1 MSKLRQILA
10 SADRATLGTIVAGML
25 AQLGLVVSGIIAA
38 RALGPSD
45 RGYLA
50 AFQAVAV
57 AGSFILALG
66 VPVAIAYYVARDESV
81 ARSSV
86 RRLKKIIGVQLFAAV
101 LIPAL
106 AFLIAFADDPAHAKE
121 AAWLTLPMTAALL
134 IAMYATSYLQ
144 GMQRFLAYNLFR
156 TIPIPIYGATLIVL
170 VLIGIDDL
178 LDFAV
183 AYTVIVTAVAV
194 LGVAIVW
201 RWLPPEGGEEVP
213 ASKYLSYGLKG
224 QIGSVSPLE
233 VFQVDYLVVGA
244 LAGPYWLGLYA
255 GAMAFTNLPRFVA
268 MGIGVVAFP
277 RVAAARG
284 TDHAVRSALD
294 AVGLITAFAAVVV
307 VFLELIVGWLIPF
320 LFGDA
325 FQASVPLARVLLISA
340 LLLSIRR
347 VVGDVMRG
355 GGAPL
360 PSTSAEVLSWV
371 VYGALV
377 VPLVH
382 KHGALG
388 AAWAMTAAAAVS
400 TIYLSYLAS
409 QMLKRI
415 RLDQPPAAPTDAP
428 S

>member
-1 MSKLRQILA
+1 MSKFRQIFA
-10 SADRATLGTIVAGML
+10 TADRATIGTIAAGML

-66 VPVAIAYYVARDESV
+66 VPVAIAYYVAHDQRI
-81 ARSSV
+81 ARASV
-86 RRLKKIIGVQLFAAV
+86 RRLRKVISIQLFASV

-106 AFLIAFADDPAHAKE
+106 VFLIAFADDPVHARE

-144 GMQRFLAYNLFR
+144 GMQRFLSYNLFR

-170 VLIGIDDL
+170 VLLGKDGLI
-178 LDFAV
+178 DFAV
-183 AYTVIVTAVAV
+183 AYTLIVTVVAV
-194 LGVAIVW
+194 LGVVIVW
-201 RWLPPEGGEEVP
+201 RWLPPEGGEDVP
-213 ASKYLSYGLKG
+213 TRKFLDYGLKG

-268 MGIGVVAFP
+268 QGIGVVAFP

-284 TDHAVRSALD
+284 TDHAVRSAVD
-294 AVGLITAFAAVVV
+294 AVALTTAFAAAVVI
-307 VFLELIVGWLIPF
+307 FLEVIVGWLIPF

-325 FQASVPLARVLLISA
+325 FAASVPLARVLLISA
-340 LLLSIRR
+340 LLLSVRR

-382 KHGALG
+382 RHGALG
-388 AAWAMTAAAAVS
+388 AAWAMTVAAAVS
-400 TIYLSYLAS
+400 TLYLSYLAS

-415 RLDQPPAAPTDAP
+415 RLDEPTG
-428 S
+428 

>member
-1 MSKLRQILA
+1 MSKLRQVLA
-10 SADRATLGTIVAGML
+10 SADRATIGTIAAGML

-50 AFQAVAV
+50 AFQAIAV

-66 VPVAIAYYVARDESV
+66 VPVAIAYYVAHDERIARGSV
-81 ARSSV
+81 LSLRKLITIQV
-86 RRLKKIIGVQLFAAV
+86 FASI
-101 LIPAL
+101 LIPAVV
-106 AFLIAFADDPAHAKE
+106 FLVAFADDPVHARE

-134 IAMYATSYLQ
+134 VAMYATSYLQ
-144 GMQRFLAYNLFR
+144 GLQRFLAYNLFR
-156 TIPIPIYGATLIVL
+156 TIAIPIYGATLVVMVIL
-170 VLIGIDDL
+170 GIDEL
-178 LDFAV
+178 VDFAV

-194 LGVAIVW
+194 IGVVVVW
-201 RWLPPEGGEEVP
+201 RWLPPEGGEGVP
-213 ASKYLSYGLKG
+213 TRKFLNFGLKG

-255 GAMAFTNLPRFVA
+255 GAVAFTNLPRFVA
-268 MGIGVVAFP
+268 QGIGVVAFP

-284 TDHAVRSALD
+284 TDHAVKSALD
-294 AVGLITAFAAVVV
+294 AVALTTAFAAAVVI
-307 VFLELIVGWLIPF
+307 FLEVIVGWLIPF
-320 LFGDA
+320 LFGDD
-325 FQASVPLARVLLISA
+325 FTRSVPLARVLLISA
-340 LLLSIRR
+340 LLLSVRR

-382 KHGALG
+382 RHGALG

-400 TIYLSYLAS
+400 TVYLSYLAS

-415 RLDQPPAAPTDAP
+415 RLDEIQPVTPRD
-428 S
+428 

>member
-1 MSKLRQILA
+1 MSKIRQILKT
-10 SADRATLGTIVAGML
+10 ADRATLGTIVAGML

-50 AFQAVAV
+50 AFQAIAV

-66 VPVAIAYYVARDESV
+66 VPVAIAYFVARDEHIARRSV
-81 ARSSV
+81 STLS
-86 RRLKKIIGVQLFAAV
+86 KIIGIQLFAAV
-101 LIPAL
+101 LIPAIV
-106 AFLIAFADDPAHAKE
+106 FLTVFADDPAHARG
-121 AAWLTLPMTAALL
+121 AAWLTLPLTAAML

-156 TIPIPIYGATLIVL
+156 TIPIPIYGLALVIL
-170 VLIGIDDL
+170 VLIGLDDL
-178 LDFAV
+178 LEFAV
-183 AYTVIVTAVAV
+183 AYTVIVSAVAV
-194 LGVAIVW
+194 LGMVIVW
-201 RWLPPEGGEEVP
+201 RWLPAEGGDDVP
-213 ASKYLSYGLKG
+213 AGEFLSYGLKG

-233 VFQVDYLVVGA
+233 VFQIDYLVVGA

-284 TDHAVRSALD
+284 TDHAVRSAID
-294 AVGLITAFAAVVV
+294 AVALITAFAAFVVI
-307 VFLELIVGWLIPF
+307 FLELIVGWLIPF

-325 FQASVPLARVLLISA
+325 FEASVPLARVLLISA

-371 VYGALV
+371 VYAALV
-377 VPLVH
+377 VPLVD

-409 QMLKRI
+409 KMLKRI
-415 RLDQPPAAPTDAP
+415 RLDEPAG
-428 S
+428 

>member
-1 MSKLRQILA
+1 MSKLRQILRT
-10 SADRATLGTIVAGML
+10 ADRATLGTIAAGML

-57 AGSFILALG
+57 AGSFIIALG
-66 VPVAIAYYVARDESV
+66 VPVAIAYYVAHDERIARGSV
-81 ARSSV
+81 I
-86 RRLKKIIGVQLFAAV
+86 RLRKLLMAQLFASV

-106 AFLIAFADDPAHAKE
+106 VFLIAFADDPVHARQ
-121 AAWLTLPMTAALL
+121 AAWLTLPMTAALMV
-134 IAMYATSYLQ
+134 AMYATSYLQ
-144 GMQRFLAYNLFR
+144 GMQRFLAYNLLR
-156 TIPIPIYGATLIVL
+156 TVAIPIYGAALIVMVIL
-170 VLIGIDDL
+170 GFDDL
-178 LDFAV
+178 IDFAV
-183 AYTVIVTAVAV
+183 AYTVIVSAVAV
-194 LGVAIVW
+194 FAVVFVW
-201 RWLPPEGGEEVP
+201 RWLPPEGGEEVS
-213 ASKYLSYGLKG
+213 ARKFLTFGLKG

-255 GAMAFTNLPRFVA
+255 GAVAFTNLPRFVA
-268 MGIGVVAFP
+268 LGIGVVAFP

-294 AVGLITAFAAVVV
+294 AVGLITAFAAFVVI
-307 VFLELIVGWLIPF
+307 FLELIVGWLIPF
-320 LFGDA
+320 LFGDDFA
-325 FQASVPLARVLLISA
+325 ASVPIARVLLISA

-347 VVGDVMRG
+347 VIGDVMRG

-360 PSTSAEVLSWV
+360 PSTSAEVISWV

-382 KHGALG
+382 HHGALG

-400 TIYLSYLAS
+400 TTYLSYLAW

-415 RLDQPPAAPTDAP
+415 RLDQPPATPTDAP
-428 S
+428 A

>member
-1 MSKLRQILA
+1 MSKLGQILRT
-10 SADRATLGTIVAGML
+10 ADRATLGTIAAGVL

-57 AGSFILALG
+57 AGSFIIALG
-66 VPVAIAYYVARDESV
+66 VPVAIAYYVAHDERIARGSV
-81 ARSSV
+81 FKLRKLLIA
-86 RRLKKIIGVQLFAAV
+86 QLFASV

-121 AAWLTLPMTAALL
+121 AAWFTLPMTAALMV
-134 IAMYATSYLQ
+134 AMYATSYLQ
-144 GMQRFLAYNLFR
+144 GLQRFLAYNLLR
-156 TIPIPIYGATLIVL
+156 TAAIPIYGAAL
-170 VLIGIDDL
+170 VLMVVVGLDDL
-178 LDFAV
+178 IDFAI
-183 AYTVIVTAVAV
+183 AYTAIVSAVAV
-194 LGVAIVW
+194 FAVVFVW
-201 RWLPPEGGEEVP
+201 RWLPPEGGEP
-213 ASKYLSYGLKG
+213 ISPRKFLSFGLKG

-233 VFQVDYLVVGA
+233 VFQVDYLIVGA

-255 GAMAFTNLPRFVA
+255 GAVAFTNLPRFVA

-294 AVGLITAFAAVVV
+294 AVGLITAFAAFVVI
-307 VFLELIVGWLIPF
+307 FLELIVGWLIPF

-325 FQASVPLARVLLISA
+325 FAASVPLARVLLISA

-347 VVGDVMRG
+347 VIGDVMRG

-360 PSTSAEVLSWV
+360 PSTSAEVISWV

-382 KHGALG
+382 RLGAIG

-400 TIYLSYLAS
+400 TAYLSYLAW

-428 S
+428 A

>member
-1 MSKLRQILA
+1 MSKLRQILKT
-10 SADRATLGTIVAGML
+10 ADRATLGTIVAGML

-50 AFQAVAV
+50 AFQAIAV

-66 VPVAIAYYVARDESV
+66 VPVAIAYFVARDEQIARRSV
-81 ARSSV
+81 SKLS
-86 RRLKKIIGVQLFAAV
+86 KIIGIQLFAAV
-101 LIPAL
+101 LIPAIV
-106 AFLIAFADDPAHAKE
+106 FLTVFADDPVHARE
-121 AAWLTLPMTAALL
+121 AAWLTLPLTAAML

-156 TIPIPIYGATLIVL
+156 TIPIPIYGLALVIL
-170 VLIGIDDL
+170 VLLGLDDL

-183 AYTVIVTAVAV
+183 AYTVIVSAVAV
-194 LGVAIVW
+194 LGMVIVW
-201 RWLPPEGGEEVP
+201 RWLPPEGGEDVAAGEF
-213 ASKYLSYGLKG
+213 LSYGLKG

-233 VFQVDYLVVGA
+233 VFQIDYLVVGA

-284 TDHAVRSALD
+284 TDHAVRSAVD
-294 AVGLITAFAAVVV
+294 AVALITAFAAIVVI
-307 VFLELIVGWLIPF
+307 FLELIVGWLIPF
-320 LFGDA
+320 LFGAA
-325 FQASVPLARVLLISA
+325 FEASVPLARVLLISA

-360 PSTSAEVLSWV
+360 PSTSAEVLSWI

-377 VPLVH
+377 VPLVD

-409 QMLKRI
+409 KMLKRI
-415 RLDQPPAAPTDAP
+415 RLNEPAG
-428 S
+428 

>member
-10 SADRATLGTIVAGML
+10 SADKATIGTIAAGML

-50 AFQAVAV
+50 AFQSIAV

-66 VPVAIAYYVARDESV
+66 VPVAIAYYVAHDESI
-81 ARSSV
+81 ARRSV
-86 RRLKKIIGVQLFAAV
+86 LQLRKLITAQVFASI

-106 AFLIAFADDPAHAKE
+106 IFLIAFADDPKHARE

-144 GMQRFLAYNLFR
+144 GLQRFLAYNLFR
-156 TIPIPIYGATLIVL
+156 TVAIPIYGAALIVMVIL
-170 VLIGIDDL
+170 GIDEL
-178 LDFAV
+178 VDFAV
-183 AYTVIVTAVAV
+183 AWTAIVTVVAV
-194 LGVAIVW
+194 VGVVVVW
-201 RWLPPEGGEEVP
+201 RWLPPEGGESISVR
-213 ASKYLSYGLKG
+213 KYLNFGLKG

-233 VFQVDYLVVGA
+233 VFQIDYLFVGA

-255 GAMAFTNLPRFVA
+255 GAVAFTNLPRFVSQ
-268 MGIGVVAFP
+268 GIGVVAFP

-284 TDHAVRSALD
+284 TPHAVRSAVD
-294 AVGLITAFAAVVV
+294 AVLLTTAFAAAVVI
-307 VFLELIVGWLIPF
+307 FLEVIVGWLIPF
-320 LFGDA
+320 LFGDDFA
-325 FQASVPLARVLLISA
+325 KSVPIARVLLISA
-340 LLLSIRR
+340 LLLSVRR
-347 VVGDVMRG
+347 VIGDVMRG

-360 PSTSAEVLSWV
+360 PSTSAEVISWV
-371 VYGALV
+371 VYGALI
-377 VPLVH
+377 VPMVH
-382 KHGALG
+382 HHGALG
-388 AAWAMTAAAAVS
+388 AAWTMTIAAAVS

-415 RLDQPPAAPTDAP
+415 RLEGPEPPTDAP
-428 S
+428 A

>member
-1 MSKLRQILA
+1 MSKIRQILKT
-10 SADRATLGTIVAGML
+10 ADRATLGTIVAGML

-50 AFQAVAV
+50 AFQAIAV

-66 VPVAIAYYVARDESV
+66 VPVAIAYFVARDEHIARRSV
-81 ARSSV
+81 STLS
-86 RRLKKIIGVQLFAAV
+86 KIIGIQLFAAV
-101 LIPAL
+101 LIPAIV
-106 AFLIAFADDPAHAKE
+106 FLTVFADDPGHARE
-121 AAWLTLPMTAALL
+121 AAWLTLPLTAAML

-156 TIPIPIYGATLIVL
+156 TIPIPIYGLALVIL
-170 VLIGIDDL
+170 VLIGLDDL
-178 LDFAV
+178 LEFAV
-183 AYTVIVTAVAV
+183 AYTVIVSAVAV
-194 LGVAIVW
+194 LGMVIVW
-201 RWLPPEGGEEVP
+201 RWLPPEGGDDVP
-213 ASKYLSYGLKG
+213 AGEFLSYGLKG

-233 VFQVDYLVVGA
+233 VFQIDYLVVGA

-284 TDHAVRSALD
+284 TDHAVRSAVD
-294 AVGLITAFAAVVV
+294 AVALITAFAAFVVI
-307 VFLELIVGWLIPF
+307 FLELIVGWLIPF

-325 FQASVPLARVLLISA
+325 FEASVPLARVLLISA

-377 VPLVH
+377 VPLVD

-409 QMLKRI
+409 KMLKRI
-415 RLDQPPAAPTDAP
+415 RLDEPAG
-428 S
+428 

>member
-1 MSKLRQILA
+1 MSKLRQILR
-10 SADRATLGTIVAGML
+10 SADRATIGTIAAGML

-57 AGSFILALG
+57 AGSFIIALG
-66 VPVAIAYYVARDESV
+66 VPVAIAYYVAHDERIARGSV
-81 ARSSV
+81 VVLRKLLIA
-86 RRLKKIIGVQLFAAV
+86 QLFASV

-106 AFLIAFADDPAHAKE
+106 VFLIAFADDPVHARE
-121 AAWLTLPMTAALL
+121 AAWLTLPMTAALMV
-134 IAMYATSYLQ
+134 AMYATSYLQ
-144 GMQRFLAYNLFR
+144 GMQRFLAYNLLR
-156 TIPIPIYGATLIVL
+156 TIAIPIYGAALIVMVIVGL
-170 VLIGIDDL
+170 DGLM
-178 LDFAV
+178 DFAV
-183 AYTVIVTAVAV
+183 AYTVIVTAVAIFAV
-194 LGVAIVW
+194 VFVW
-201 RWLPPEGGEEVP
+201 RWLPPEGGEP
-213 ASKYLSYGLKG
+213 ISTRKYLNFGLKG

-255 GAMAFTNLPRFVA
+255 GAVAFTNLPRFVA
-268 MGIGVVAFP
+268 LGIGVVAFP

-294 AVGLITAFAAVVV
+294 AVGLITAFAAFVVI
-307 VFLELIVGWLIPF
+307 FLELIVGWLIPF

-325 FQASVPLARVLLISA
+325 FAASVPIARVLLISA

-347 VVGDVMRG
+347 VIGDVMRG

-360 PSTSAEVLSWV
+360 PSTSAEVISWV

-382 KHGALG
+382 RHGALG

-400 TIYLSYLAS
+400 TAYLSYLAW

-415 RLDQPPAAPTDAP
+415 RLEQPAAPEDVA
-428 S
+428 